1 MPRRVAAM
9 ISLTSLLCKH
19 RVWMLQVM
27 VLRDSFNVNK
37 LGILD
42 EFEKIKVGVKY
53 VVNEEELSSFPG
65 TKNKQKVC

>member
-1 MPRRVAAM
+1 
-9 ISLTSLLCKH
+9 
-19 RVWMLQVM
+19 M

-53 VVNEEELSSFPG
+53 VVNEEELPSFPS
-65 TKNKQKVC
+65 TTMKQTAR